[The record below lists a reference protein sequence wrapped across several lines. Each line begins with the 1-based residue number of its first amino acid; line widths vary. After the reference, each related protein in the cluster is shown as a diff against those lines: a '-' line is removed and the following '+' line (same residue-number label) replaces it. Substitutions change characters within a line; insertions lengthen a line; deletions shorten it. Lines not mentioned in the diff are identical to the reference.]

1 MYDAF
6 LTGISREVGW
16 EGGESKKN
24 AFCGGGMDNFWNHTL
39 QFNEIKNFIL
49 FKCLILL
56 VL

>member
-1 MYDAF
+1 M
-6 LTGISREVGW
+6 G
-16 EGGESKKN
+16 GGESKKN